1 MNTFLEYMAI
11 VILFSLLG
19 GPAIVGA
26 IHDRRIDRQ
35 LREAERKTQPR
46 TQTRTQKSSSRSTEP
61 STATWYAEGRRSKK
75 LVSS

>member
-19 GPAIVGA
+19 GPALVGA
-26 IHDRRIDRQ
+26 IPERRIDRQ
-35 LREAERKTQPR
+35 LRAAERKNQS
-46 TQTRTQKSSSRSTEP
+46 RTQKSSSRSTVP